1 MRIAIIS
8 NFYPPYYIGGYELAC
23 HKVAEELKKRGH
35 KVFVA
40 TTNYGLKKS
49 QIKNDVWRIF
59 GEPAI
64 TSSSSK
70 INYYCQ
76 LFRDFF
82 KRGFFELRDG
92 KRCQRF
98 LDSVRPDIIYL
109 WNTKKIS
116 LSVLDVCQKSKL
128 PICYYVFDH
137 HLVDIGRWLG
147 FWMCKNLAVKFSAG
161 FLDDI
166 GIKTKPIHLKV
177 DSWQLATRF
186 LKDEA
191 QKAGLKIEAAK
202 VIYYGID
209 VKQFPFCQ
217 ENFDFSKRLLFVGQ
231 IVRHKGVHTAIKA
244 LNILINE
251 KNQPDFTLTIVGP
264 MVDKSY
270 YLFLR
275 ELIAKYNLNEQI
287 KILNQVKADEM
298 PGIYRNHGLFIFPSI
313 WEEPYGITIL
323 EAMASGLVVIG
334 TATGGSAEIC
344 HANVNALIF
353 EKGDEKGCADLI
365 LKAQNKDLR
374 RALIG
379 RAKEDVAINFNLQQ
393 TINKIEDD
401 LKSAYEKSS

>member
-23 HKVAEELKKRGH
+23 HKVAEELRKRGH
-35 KVFVA
+35 KIFVA
-40 TTNYGLKKS
+40 TTNYGFKKS

-64 TSSSSK
+64 TASSSK
-70 INYYCQ
+70 FNYCCQ
-76 LFRDFF
+76 LFRDFL

-116 LSVLDVCQKSKL
+116 LSVLDVCRKSKL

-137 HLVDIGRWLG
+137 HLVDPGRWLG
-147 FWMCKNLAVKFSAG
+147 FWMRKNLAVKFSAG

-166 GIKTKPIHLKV
+166 GVKTKPIHLKV
-177 DSWQLATRF
+177 DSWQFATRF

-191 QKAGLKIEAAK
+191 QNTGLKIEAAK

-209 VKQFPFCQ
+209 MKQFPFCQ
-217 ENFDFSKRLLFVGQ
+217 ENFDFSRRLLFVGQ
-231 IVRHKGVHTAIKA
+231 VVRHKGVHTAIEA

-251 KNQPDFTLTIVGP
+251 KNQPDFALTIAGP
-264 MVDKSY
+264 IVDKSY

-287 KILNQVKADEM
+287 KILNQVEADEM
-298 PGIYRNHGLFIFPSI
+298 PGIYKNHGLFIFPSI

-334 TATGGSAEIC
+334 TATGGSAEILMNNNNSLVFSG
-344 HANVNALIF
+344 ANA
-353 EKGDEKGCADLI
+353 EECADRI
-365 LKAQNKDLR
+365 LEIQDTTLRAKLRERGRKDVLEKFNFSQTIEQIEKDLLK
-374 RALIG
+374 LI
-379 RAKEDVAINFNLQQ
+379 
-393 TINKIEDD
+393 
-401 LKSAYEKSS
+401 